1 MEKDQA
7 TPPAGTQNPFKG
19 TYPVRIYVN
28 LSNGARIVVPIN
40 ADSTVAQL
48 TAECTRRATVLN
60 LPDAGSS
67 ADHELVLRLSDGTI
81 LFGEDTLDDV
91 LNLAEENTLY
101 LGPALDAPSMSS
113 VTQSPAQV
121 RCPTLQHGP
130 QG

>member
-7 TPPAGTQNPFKG
+7 APPAGIQNPFIG
-19 TYPVRIYVN
+19 TNPVRIYVN

-40 ADSTVAQL
+40 AESTVGQL

-67 ADHELVLRLSDGTI
+67 VDKELVLRLPDGTI

-101 LGPALDAPSMSS
+101 LGPALDVPSVSS
-113 VTQSPAQV
+113 VTQSPAHV
-121 RCPTLQHGP
+121 RCPNL
-130 QG
+130 